1 MESLQWLRG
10 PNYDIEP
17 ELKRLEASIRA
28 QQAQASRFSDVFRW
42 WAAKP
47 LLVAIGL
54 MFFQQM
60 SGINAALFFSTKIFG
75 TAGLDEAASQSA
87 TLGMGAMNV
96 AMTVISL
103 IMIERA
109 GRKTLMLIGLTGMFL
124 MTTML
129 LISLLLVVCSWN
141 F

>member
-60 SGINAALFFSTKIFG
+60 SGINAALFFTADIFIAAGST
-75 TAGLDEAASQSA
+75 LDP
-87 TLGMGAMNV
+87 NV
-96 AMTVISL
+96 STVIVQS
-103 IMIERA
+103 INVR
-109 GRKTLMLIGLTGMFL
+109 TF
-124 MTTML
+124 
-129 LISLLLVVCSWN
+129 
-141 F
+141 